1 MQQRAQIPHRRPKPS
16 SATQLPI
23 VAALNAE
30 NLTLLHP
37 ILHETAG
44 NVNTQFDIFLP
55 IDGLVFI
62 AALKKPF
69 AGAVGDAG
77 PYDCE
82 NEPLDKLK
90 FGWVLNGG
98 KNRYKNMENICLFGI
113 DMIHLFCIGLSIYGK

>member
-62 AALKKPF
+62 AALKNHLQ
-69 AGAVGDAG
+69 G
-77 PYDCE
+77 PSGT
-82 NEPLDKLK
+82 PAPTIVKT
-90 FGWVLNGG
+90 
-98 KNRYKNMENICLFGI
+98 NR
-113 DMIHLFCIGLSIYGK
+113 SIN